1 MNELEELEGLLQELL
16 SAIEIVMQSGEIL
29 PDEIQGEL
37 ARTLELLTS
46 RIDQLQTPLT
56 PPEKISLSRP
66 MPSSNVHSFG
76 YDPKNERLLV
86 KFQGDYPD
94 QNGPVYGYDKV
105 PKQIFDMFQKGA
117 IPARTD
123 GQNKWGK
130 WWKGKVPSLGASLYT
145 LIKQGGYQYQR
156 LT

>member
-1 MNELEELEGLLQELL
+1 MEELISYAQSIIDFLSTSGASLNQVSQQALGSLLQNVLQ
-16 SAIEIVMQSGEIL
+16 V
-29 PDEIQGEL
+29 IQQDTQE
-37 ARTLELLTS
+37 ASLT
-46 RIDQLQTPLT
+46 PPM

-66 MPSSNVHSFG
+66 MPSSNIHSFG

-94 QNGPVYGYDKV
+94 QNGPIYGYDKV
-105 PKQIFDMFQKGA
+105 PKAIFDMFQKGA

-123 GQNKWGK
+123 GSNKWGK
-130 WWKGKVPSLGASLYT
+130 WWKGKVPSLGASMYT